1 MTDVASSCRW
11 GILGAASIARK
22 NVRAMHLADN
32 ATPLAIASR
41 TFEKAAAFAA
51 EHGLDRAHGSYEA
64 LLEDPDVDAVYVPL
78 PTTLHREWTIRAAE
92 AGKHVLCEKPVAA
105 NASDVEAMIEACRDA
120 GVQFMDGLMF
130 MHHARMRRVESTLQR
145 LGPEPDLVTS
155 RFSFRGDAAFFENN
169 IRGNADTE
177 PLGCIGDLGWYCIRI
192 ALEVMG
198 GMPDSVRARHHRLH
212 GAVPIHSSAE
222 LDFPGRDG
230 VRHAFIQC
238 SFVHP
243 LAQWVEIC
251 GAEGSMRLD
260 DFVIGSP
267 TEAVI
272 QLETE
277 SRLTEQD
284 LVHERRLE
292 RIVTEDC
299 VQEVEMIRRF
309 SDLARGALPL
319 EPIWGVRSHETQRIV
334 DAIMSSASVDGARV
348 PIAP

>member
-1 MTDVASSCRW
+1 MTDVAPSCRW

-41 TFEKAAAFAA
+41 RLEKATAFAA
-51 EHGLDRAHGSYEA
+51 EHDLDRAHGSYEA
-64 LLEDPDVDAVYVPL
+64 LLDDPDVDAVYIPL

-105 NASDVEAMIEACRDA
+105 NASDVEVMVEACRDA

-130 MHHARMRRVESTLQR
+130 MHHERMRHVESSLHR

-169 IRGNADTE
+169 IRGDADAE
-177 PLGCIGDLGWYCIRI
+177 PLGCVGDLGWYCIRI

-198 GMPDSVRARHHRLH
+198 GMPDSVRARHHRMH
-212 GAVPIHSSAE
+212 GSIPIHSSAE

-230 VRHAFIQC
+230 VRQAFIQC
-238 SFVHP
+238 SFIHP

-251 GAEGSMRLD
+251 GPEGLMRMD

-267 TEAVI
+267 TEAALH
-272 QLETE
+272 LETE

-284 LVHERRLE
+284 LAHERRLE
-292 RIVTEDC
+292 RIVAEDC
-299 VQEVEMIRRF
+299 IQEEEMIRHF
-309 SDLARGALPL
+309 SDIVRGVREL
-319 EPIWGVRSHETQRIV
+319 EPAWGERSHETQRIV
-334 DAIMSSASVDGARV
+334 DAIMSSASAGGTRV
-348 PIAP
+348 RIAP